1 MTQPTK
7 QTWQTV
13 NRIVYP
19 VEQAHLI
26 TPLYV
31 AEWTQPRIPASALDI
46 RNATR
51 SANIPAM
58 SREQVSDL
66 IRESSPAPT
75 ASSSFRIDGRTRLH
89 VRPGGHVSLCTY
101 FNAFPASYWRYWTG
115 ARKARFT
122 ASVRGKGSVI
132 FFTST
137 ARGLSRQVAER
148 TFPTPLQRTSGRKT
162 PSSAAAFLKHGTSF
176 DQDLPIDD
184 MMDGGYVWCDI
195 QADPT
200 GDGLDL
206 RDAAW
211 QVLAPG
217 PGDTRPGD
225 DRDLSIVITT
235 FNRAEYCFRQLR
247 MLAGARE
254 LRKHLRTIYCIDQGT
269 RPLSGYRQFTTVSER
284 LGDQLT
290 YVRQDNLGGTG
301 GFTRGMVEALKAS
314 KAGESGYVLL
324 LDDDAIIEPE
334 ALLRSLQFA
343 QHARRPVIVGA
354 GMLHLDDRTMLYTQ
368 AERMN
373 MGTLLH
379 EQYVTNHD
387 FAVSPLRE
395 SPELHRRVDSQ
406 YNGWWMC
413 LIPLTVIRSI
423 GLPFPSF
430 IKFDD
435 IEYGY
440 RATEHGFPVVS
451 LPGVAIWHQAWHSK
465 DETRSWQEYF
475 NQRNRWIFALL
486 HERTAP
492 RRLPLMISRHLA
504 SMGLRF
510 NYSGLAM
517 DILALQDV
525 LAGPARLVT
534 SYRGKLAQV
543 RRLRDSFPDTRKLP
557 EGTEPGDAQDA
568 LARLPQP
575 RVAFATPQSRILS
588 SRQVL
593 LGSVGSTLRALVR
606 PRSGEKEDRPDV
618 WVDSEDSDWQAYQ
631 HALSALV
638 AAPDGRSVSWLR
650 RDDRLFRHQFQEAL
664 RLTHRLVR
672 DWPRLH
678 HAYRAAGLGSV
689 GTWDRILTS
698 DATGSAASSHD
709 SR

>member
-1 MTQPTK
+1 MTQPMK

-13 NRIVYP
+13 NRVVYP

-26 TPLYV
+26 APLYV
-31 AEWTQPRIPASALDI
+31 TEWTQPRIPASALDI

-51 SANIPAM
+51 SANISSM
-58 SREQVSDL
+58 SREQLRDL
-66 IRESSPAPT
+66 IRESSSTPASQT
-75 ASSSFRIDGRTRLH
+75 SFQIEGRTRLH
-89 VRPGGHVSLCTY
+89 VYPGGHVSLCTY

-115 ARKARFT
+115 ARKVRFA
-122 ASVRGKGSVI
+122 ASVHGKGNII
-132 FFTST
+132 FFKST
-137 ARGLSRQVAER
+137 ARGLSRQIKEKS
-148 TFPTPLQRTSGRKT
+148 F
-162 PSSAAAFLKHGTSF
+162 SSSQQQISDKQEISIA
-176 DQDLPIDD
+176 D
-184 MMDGGYVWCDI
+184 MMDGGYIWCDI
-195 QADPT
+195 TADST
-200 GDGLDL
+200 GDGFDL
-206 RDAAW
+206 TDAVW
-211 QVLAPG
+211 QILTPKPENPQPSEAP
-217 PGDTRPGD
+217 T
-225 DRDLSIVITT
+225 RDLSIVITT

-247 MLAGARE
+247 TLAGARE
-254 LRKHLRTIYCIDQGT
+254 LRKHLKTIYCIDQGT
-269 RPLSGYRQFTTVSER
+269 RPLSQCHRLATISEQF
-284 LGDQLT
+284 GDQLT
-290 YVRQDNLGGTG
+290 YIRQNNLGGTG
-301 GFTRGMVEALKAS
+301 GFTRGMIETVKAAHS
-314 KAGESGYVLL
+314 EENGYVLL
-324 LDDDAIIEPE
+324 LDDDAIVEPE

-373 MGTLLH
+373 MSTLLH

-413 LIPLTVIRSI
+413 LIPLSVIRTI
-423 GLPFPSF
+423 GLPFPAF

-440 RATEHGFPVVS
+440 RATEHGFPVIS

-486 HERTAP
+486 HEKTAP
-492 RRLPLMISRHLA
+492 RKLALMIARHLA

-517 DILALQDV
+517 DIAALQDV
-525 LAGPARLVT
+525 LAGPSKIVT
-534 SYRGKLAQV
+534 SYRSALQHV
-543 RRLRDSFPDTRKLP
+543 RQLRAEFPDTQQLS
-557 EGTEPGDAQDA
+557 EGTKPGDAHDA
-568 LARLPQP
+568 LARIPQP
-575 RVAFATPQSRILS
+575 RTAFMTPQSRILS

-593 LGSVGSTLRALVR
+593 LGSVESTLRALIH

-638 AAPDGRSVSWLR
+638 ASPDGRSVSWLKR
-650 RDDRLFRHQFQEAL
+650 NDRLFRRQFQEAL
-664 RLTHRLVR
+664 RLTYRLIHN
-672 DWPRLH
+672 WPRLH
-678 HAYRAAGLGSV
+678 QIYYSADLNSIN
-689 GTWDRILTS
+689 TWNRILVS
-698 DATGSAASSHD
+698 DGADHSESSHD
-709 SR
+709 SHS